1 MSKPVKEMIIKQYRQ
16 RLSGVE
22 GAVIIDLR
30 GYDGIEN
37 TRLRNHLR
45 GKGVKV
51 TVVKNTLARKAISG
65 TPLEAAGK
73 ALVGP
78 AAFAY
83 GADSVVAVAR
93 ELIGWARKV
102 KELELKAAVLDGTL
116 FEGAE
121 GVRRLSQFPT
131 REEAQARVV
140 QLVLSPAQK
149 VVGAAKGPGGRVL
162 GIVKTIQE
170 KLEKGETVA
179 RVA

>member
-22 GAVIIDLR
+22 GAVIFDLR
-30 GYDGIEN
+30 GYDGVEN

-93 ELIGWARKV
+93 ELIDWARKV
-102 KELELKAAVLDGTL
+102 KELDLKAAVLDGTL

-121 GVRRLSQFPT
+121 GVKRLSQFPT

-170 KLEKGETVA
+170 KLEKGETIA